1 MFPKLSESY
10 QSQIYE
16 INTIKLEAAAFFSQN
31 INAIKSK
38 LLQRLYRLR
47 IVDCRET
54 RTNGK
59 CMRMCEKDRGDIE
72 NLSRCEET
80 NLWSALVSEGG
91 IKARPWIHL
100 PEFLWFSLPA
110 ILWYHLKN
118 MICRVLKALC
128 TIVSFPF
135 FLLTLITC
143 CNMFFSRL
151 FSSSFEKIQV
161 PLRTGAET
169 CWGSPTA
176 RIFDNFEL

>member
-38 LLQRLYRLR
+38 LLHRLYRLR

-80 NLWSALVSEGG
+80 NLRSALVSEGG

-135 FLLTLITC
+135 FFTYLNNVLQYVFFTSLLL
-143 CNMFFSRL
+143 FFRKD
-151 FSSSFEKIQV
+151 SSA
-161 PLRTGAET
+161 AEN
-169 CWGSPTA
+169 GRGNLLGKP
-176 RIFDNFEL
+176 DG